1 MDGQVAM
8 PLEFA
13 EGFRGELLQPADEG
27 YEEARGLFNGMIDK
41 HPALIARCAD
51 VADVIQAVRYAR
63 GEGLKLA
70 IRGGGHNGAG
80 LGSCDGGL
88 VVDLSAMR
96 GTRVDPGA
104 RTVRAEGGCK
114 WGDVDHA
121 STASG

>member
-13 EGFRGELLQPADEG
+13 EGFRGELLRPADEG

-51 VADVIQAVRYAR
+51 VADVM
-63 GEGLKLA
+63 
-70 IRGGGHNGAG
+70 
-80 LGSCDGGL
+80 GSCDGGL

>member
-1 MDGQVAM
+1 M
-8 PLEFA
+8 
-13 EGFRGELLQPADEG
+13 
-27 YEEARGLFNGMIDK
+27 
-41 HPALIARCAD
+41 IARCAD

-63 GEGLKLA
+63 AEGLKLA

>member
-1 MDGQVAM
+1 M
-8 PLEFA
+8 
-13 EGFRGELLQPADEG
+13 
-27 YEEARGLFNGMIDK
+27 
-41 HPALIARCAD
+41 
-51 VADVIQAVRYAR
+51 IQAVRYAR

-104 RTVRAEGGCK
+104 RTVRAEGGRK

-121 STASG
+121 THGFGLATTSGIVSTTGQLRRARAR